1 MMTGHEVHSQTFQ
14 PKNEQFISACL
25 NFLVSVNPYNYQYYL
40 EKNVY
45 LQSVG

>member
-25 NFLVSVNPYNYQYYL
+25 NFLASVNPYNYQYYL
-40 EKNVY
+40 EKNVD

>member
-14 PKNEQFISACL
+14 PKNEQFISAC
-25 NFLVSVNPYNYQYYL
+25 FLVSVNPYNYQYYL
-40 EKNVY
+40 EKNVD